1 MIKRIFIFAIF
12 CSAFVFAQNN
22 SLSNKFALAESYEHS
37 GNLQKA
43 AKIYAELYQSQPNNN
58 LYFESLNRVY
68 VQLKNYAASVD
79 LIEKEIKRNPKN
91 INLYGLLGS
100 TYYLMGNDE
109 KAFEVW
115 DEPFKFL
122 KPNPVYYRVI
132 ANYAV
137 QRRAFEKAIDLF
149 KRGKEI
155 STDKVIFSYDL
166 AQLYS
171 ITMQFKNAAEE
182 YCFIL
187 KNNPSQL
194 QTVQAK
200 LLANANK
207 PDALKATIKV
217 VENYRNGDNL
227 SFDYLLARLYTEDK
241 SYDKAF
247 DVYLEIDNKQSKQ
260 GQELYKYA
268 NFLYNEKQYSISK
281 KVFKKIIDLYPDS
294 KFVSLSHLGYAKS
307 LEAELM
313 DEYTKHIPVWKPYFP
328 VVPYKSEKVE
338 QVISAFKDITKLY
351 NHSRTATEAL
361 LRIGMIKLY
370 LQNKPVEAKE
380 YFNKIFKETSEP
392 ELISE
397 AYEQI
402 GNMALL
408 EGNLEDAGRNFA
420 KITILAR
427 LNQQKINDA
436 KYKLARVRFY
446 EGNIPASQ
454 KLLAD
459 ILKNLRDNN
468 ANDALELSLILN
480 TSKNDSSN
488 LMLFAEAE
496 FLVDQ
501 KKFSRAA
508 EKYKLIAENPQA
520 FILHSIAG
528 LRLAEMS
535 LALNDYPESI
545 ELFEKIVSEGKKNIY
560 ADKAL
565 YLLGKIYQF
574 GIGDKTKAIEKYEQL
589 LAKFPSSIYLD
600 DAREQIR
607 KLKEKVI

>member
-1 MIKRIFIFAIF
+1 MIKRIFIFALF

-91 INLYGLLGS
+91 VNLYGLLGS

-122 KPNPVYYRVI
+122 GPNPVYYRVI

-227 SFDYLLARLYTEDK
+227 SFDYLLARLYTENK

-294 KFVSLSHLGYAKS
+294 KFVSLSRLGYAKS

-328 VVPYKSEKVE
+328 VVPYQSEKVE

-370 LQNKPVEAKE
+370 LQNKPVDAKE
-380 YFNKIFKETSEP
+380 YFDKIFRETSEP

-408 EGNLEDAGRNFA
+408 DGNLEKAERNFA

-501 KKFSRAA
+501 KKFNEAA

-520 FILHSIAG
+520 FILHSVAS

-535 LALNDYPESI
+535 LASNNYPKSI
-545 ELFEKIVSEGKKNIY
+545 ELFEKVVSEGKKNIY

-574 GIGDKTKAIEKYEQL
+574 GIDDKTKAIEKYEQL
-589 LAKFPSSIYLD
+589 LAEFPSSIYLD